1 MNADRRRFES
11 ENLAI
16 EVNERIAIIRFVRP
30 EIKNLLSIKTLEEI
44 KQIFTSLDSN
54 PTIAAIIFTGSG
66 DAFASGAN
74 IKEISQTT
82 ADKAREFALRGQNL
96 MQRIFRSNKLTVA
109 AIDGF
114 CMGGALDLAL
124 SCKTRIASP
133 RSIFA
138 HPGAN
143 LGIVTGWGGTQLLP
157 RLVGEAKALEMFLT
171 AKRVD
176 AGEALRIGLID
187 KISANP
193 LADSIA
199 NFSTDSTSIN
209 I

>member
-1 MNADRRRFES
+1 MNAGKRRFES

-16 EVNERIAIIRFVRP
+16 EIIEQIAIICFVRP
-30 EIKNLLSIKTLEEI
+30 EIKNPLSIETLKEI
-44 KQIFTSLDSN
+44 KEIFTSLDSN
-54 PTIAAIIFTGSG
+54 PSIATIIFTGSG

-74 IKEISQTT
+74 IKEISQTN
-82 ADKAREFALRGQNL
+82 ADKACEFALRGQNL
-96 MQRIFRSNKLTVA
+96 MQRIYRSNKLTVA

-157 RLVGEAKALEMFLT
+157 RIVGEAKALEMFLT
-171 AKRVD
+171 AKRVE
-176 AGEALRIGLID
+176 ASEALRIGLID
-187 KISANP
+187 KVAENP
-193 LADSIA
+193 LVDSIA
-199 NFSTDSTSIN
+199 NFSN
-209 I
+209 K